1 MYNLDVHN
9 LYTKIE
15 GDMADSQRENG
26 LIPDI
31 CPEYVTGFDKW
42 HKGFLDSPEWGSA
55 CVLAPWYA
63 YKRYGDLALL
73 EKYFPVMKKYVE
85 YLSSKTHHEVLHH
98 GLGDWLDIGPCTP
111 HSQNTPGSRCG
122 DLYLLL

>member
-1 MYNLDVHN
+1 
-9 LYTKIE
+9 
-15 GDMADSQRENG
+15 MADSQRENG

-63 YKRYGDLALL
+63 YKRYGDLPLL

-85 YLSSKTHHEVLHH
+85 YLSSKTHHECFITGLETGWILVLAPRIPRT
-98 GLGDWLDIGPCTP
+98 LRFPLWRLVFIIMTFRLW
-111 HSQNTPGSRCG
+111 QK
-122 DLYLLL
+122 